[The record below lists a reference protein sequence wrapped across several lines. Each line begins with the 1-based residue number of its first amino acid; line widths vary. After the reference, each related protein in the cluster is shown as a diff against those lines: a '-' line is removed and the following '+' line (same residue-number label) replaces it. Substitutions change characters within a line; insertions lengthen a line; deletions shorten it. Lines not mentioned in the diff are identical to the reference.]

1 LIFETLLAVLIGG
14 ALGYLGSALNEGFRW
29 FRYRKAE
36 RRKVREV
43 ATKLLAEVE
52 FLSQGIDSF
61 IELVRERVKRGEEVE
76 LIPTLSEPII
86 DISLYESLTKDL
98 GKLNLETIVSV
109 KKFYNYMI
117 QAKNL
122 INTERVM
129 AQEANKF
136 VQNLSSFLIDG
147 LIKRNSGTME
157 CVREIRD
164 SYIKKV
170 KEDCMKH
177 LEGALFSFTQAK
189 EETNAAKEA
198 LRRIINA

>member
-1 LIFETLLAVLIGG
+1 LVSGILQSIIGG
-14 ALGYLGSALNEGFRW
+14 VLVCIGSALIESFRW

-36 RRKVREV
+36 KRKVREM

-61 IELVRERVKRGEEVE
+61 IELVRERLKQGEKEGP
-76 LIPTLSEPII
+76 IPTLSEPII

-98 GKLNLETIVSV
+98 GKLNLEAIISI
-109 KKFYNYMI
+109 KKFYNYII

-122 INTERVM
+122 INIERVM

-136 VQNLSSFLIDG
+136 VQDLFSLLTDA
-147 LIKRNSGTME
+147 LIKRNSGTMDYLSKT
-157 CVREIRD
+157 RD

-177 LEGALFSFTQAK
+177 LKDASSSFIQAKKESEKAK
-189 EETNAAKEA
+189 EE
-198 LRRIINA
+198 LRKIINA

>member
-1 LIFETLLAVLIGG
+1 MLVCI
-14 ALGYLGSALNEGFRW
+14 GSALIESFRW

-36 RRKVREV
+36 KRKVREM

-61 IELVRERVKRGEEVE
+61 IELVGERIKRGEEME
-76 LIPTLSEPII
+76 LIIPTLSEPII

-98 GKLNLETIVSV
+98 GKLNLEAIISI
-109 KKFYNYMI
+109 KKFYNYII

-122 INTERVM
+122 INIERVM

-136 VQNLSSFLIDG
+136 VQDLFTLSIDA
-147 LIKRNSGTME
+147 LIKRNSETMDSKTKDYINE
-157 CVREIRD
+157 TKN

-177 LEGALFSFTQAK
+177 LKDASSSFILAKKESEKTK
-189 EETNAAKEA
+189 EE
-198 LRRIINA
+198 LRKIINA